1 MNKPT
6 IYAVVRYIKAANLM
20 EEHEVHIYTKQTSN
34 KKVMLA
40 YLKEQRERHK
50 DIPNCK
56 IGLMTREKAEEFRK
70 AVLLADHRREEKLIA
85 NYNMAS
91 DRLLYK
97 KVACESNEKPLAYN

>member
-20 EEHEVHIYTKQTSN
+20 EDHEVHIYTKQTSN

-56 IGLMTREKAEEFRK
+56 IGLMTRENAEEFRK
-70 AVLLADHRREEKLIA
+70 SVAKVHADAVYEYINNLSCSKAQKLEIIEA
-85 NYNMAS
+85 LQ
-91 DRLLYK
+91 RG
-97 KVACESNEKPLAYN
+97 CERN